1 MLAANTFTGFLIRG
15 GMGANETQSDWCLAN
30 IRIVVQCRVTDLR
43 PCTLRHLCLSA
54 GFCQSLISA
63 SQQNEHNIRKD
74 FTTVQPYTDY

>member
-43 PCTLRHLCLSA
+43 PCTLRPFIPLLERWVLSEPNLGLTA
-54 GFCQSLISA
+54 
-63 SQQNEHNIRKD
+63 E
-74 FTTVQPYTDY
+74 